1 MKRSIRTWAAS
12 IGVVLMAAGG
22 VALMASAPA
31 QAAVA
36 ANQLTFNPVTGTDL
50 VAPTVLTVGP
60 CPAAAEDYR
69 VTVTGPGVFQPGLQI
84 THPQNVNLSTTDPF
98 QIQLE
103 NTMLDVAKD
112 AGATQVDPG
121 YYLVTVECRTA
132 FPSDVIGTF
141 TGWMHFTSSTAY
153 VTGANVFPDS
163 TAEPSASTST
173 SPSASASATP
183 SATATTDPTT
193 EPPTTE
199 PTTAPTTKA
208 TTSPATTATTTA
220 TTTAA
225 ATTGTLPKT
234 GPPAAGL
241 FALGVVLLIV
251 GGCVVLGTMRFDRP
265 QPARW

>member
-22 VALMASAPA
+22 VALMAAAPA

-36 ANQLTFNPVTGTDL
+36 PNQLTFNPATGTDQS
-50 VAPTVLTVGP
+50 APTVLTAGP
-60 CPAAAEDYR
+60 CPKAADGYR
-69 VTVTGPGVFQPGLQI
+69 ATVTGPGVFQPGLQI
-84 THPQNVNLSTTDPF
+84 TNPQSVNLSTTDPF
-98 QIQLE
+98 PVQLE
-103 NTMLDVAKD
+103 NSMLDVAKD

-121 YYLVTVECRTA
+121 YYLVTVECRTL
-132 FPSDVIGTF
+132 FPGDVVGTF

-163 TAEPSASTST
+163 TGEPSAGASS
-173 SPSASASATP
+173 SASASASATP
-183 SATATTDPTT
+183 SATATTEPTT

-199 PTTAPTTKA
+199 PTTSSTTTAPTT
-208 TTSPATTATTTA
+208 PATTA

-241 FALGVVLLIV
+241 FALGVALLIA
-251 GGCVVLGTMRFDRP
+251 GGCIVLGTMRFDRP